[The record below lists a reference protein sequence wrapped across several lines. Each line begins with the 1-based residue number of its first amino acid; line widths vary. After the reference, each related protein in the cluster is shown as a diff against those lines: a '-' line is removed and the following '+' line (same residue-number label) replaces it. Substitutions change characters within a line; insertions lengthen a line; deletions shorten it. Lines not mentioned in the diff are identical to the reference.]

1 MLNKVYIIKIT
12 FAAHYGGL
20 ITIRGYIDTSVE
32 TRVNVLVF
40 AHGPTLVGYKRAI

>member
-20 ITIRGYIDTSVE
+20 IITRDYIDTSVE

-40 AHGPTLVGYKRAI
+40 AHRL